1 MKFKEEIKINPDKEE
16 EKGINLSDMIKNILK
31 RNKIES
37 QRNEENNESQKKL
50 NLIIDE
56 YDGEKLN
63 KSEGHTSNGIINIE
77 YKKIFQD
84 AIILLISQ
92 SMKKEWLTND
102 NSIDGN
108 RFDLLEQ
115 IEKKTLTLVM
125 TNSIQI
131 HNLLEVTKK
140 VLESVTTRYK
150 LEEKERT
157 YFLEGKNKQRTKQE
171 NDTNKSEK
179 VMVTEQSKISVSE
192 SLEDSAIALKSSIPQ
207 FTTSYLEL
215 DEAFDYAGT
224 PEAHDTDESKIENK
238 FKYQEATCIGHG
250 GESKLSILFEID
262 HYDNAFQKALS
273 LAAVF
278 EKTNI
283 EGSTAN
289 SKHVLLHFNVNNKI
303 PRQAFKFLDIVHN
316 IKLTD
321 KVTDLYEDFKND
333 DCRKY
338 VFVGNFRT
346 FRGLEH
352 PRITIVVDRH
362 IYSLQHYLVEC
373 IARCTTYIN
382 VALLGTNKTIN
393 IITQKWKE
401 EINGNPLI
409 ESRKIRLSNYRKQSK
424 DAKTQENEG
433 NKIDV
438 LSYNRYKELEQSF
451 HEPSFH
457 NNEVEDLTSK
467 EDAKVA
473 SQI

>member
-1 MKFKEEIKINPDKEE
+1 
-16 EKGINLSDMIKNILK
+16 
-31 RNKIES
+31 
-37 QRNEENNESQKKL
+37 
-50 NLIIDE
+50 
-56 YDGEKLN
+56 
-63 KSEGHTSNGIINIE
+63 
-77 YKKIFQD
+77 
-84 AIILLISQ
+84 
-92 SMKKEWLTND
+92 MKKERLTND

-125 TNSIQI
+125 RNSIQI

-157 YFLEGKNKQRTKQE
+157 NFLEGKNKQRTKQE

-283 EGSTAN
+283 ESSTAN
-289 SKHVLLHFNVNNKI
+289 SKHVLLHFNVNN
-303 PRQAFKFLDIVHN
+303 
-316 IKLTD
+316 
-321 KVTDLYEDFKND
+321 
-333 DCRKY
+333 
-338 VFVGNFRT
+338 
-346 FRGLEH
+346 
-352 PRITIVVDRH
+352 
-362 IYSLQHYLVEC
+362 
-373 IARCTTYIN
+373 
-382 VALLGTNKTIN
+382 
-393 IITQKWKE
+393 
-401 EINGNPLI
+401 
-409 ESRKIRLSNYRKQSK
+409 
-424 DAKTQENEG
+424 
-433 NKIDV
+433 
-438 LSYNRYKELEQSF
+438 
-451 HEPSFH
+451 
-457 NNEVEDLTSK
+457 
-467 EDAKVA
+467 
-473 SQI
+473 

>member
-1 MKFKEEIKINPDKEE
+1 MYLTIHGVLCLMKFKEAIKINPDKEE

-63 KSEGHTSNGIINIE
+63 KSEGHTSNSIINIE

-92 SMKKEWLTND
+92 SMKKERLTND
-102 NSIDGN
+102 NSSDGN

-125 TNSIQI
+125 RNSIQI

-157 YFLEGKNKQRTKQE
+157 DFLEGKNKQRTKQE
-171 NDTNKSEK
+171 NNTNKSEK

-250 GESKLSILFEID
+250 GESKLSI
-262 HYDNAFQKALS
+262 
-273 LAAVF
+273 
-278 EKTNI
+278 
-283 EGSTAN
+283 
-289 SKHVLLHFNVNNKI
+289 
-303 PRQAFKFLDIVHN
+303 
-316 IKLTD
+316 
-321 KVTDLYEDFKND
+321 
-333 DCRKY
+333 
-338 VFVGNFRT
+338 
-346 FRGLEH
+346 
-352 PRITIVVDRH
+352 
-362 IYSLQHYLVEC
+362 
-373 IARCTTYIN
+373 
-382 VALLGTNKTIN
+382 
-393 IITQKWKE
+393 
-401 EINGNPLI
+401 
-409 ESRKIRLSNYRKQSK
+409 
-424 DAKTQENEG
+424 
-433 NKIDV
+433 
-438 LSYNRYKELEQSF
+438 
-451 HEPSFH
+451 
-457 NNEVEDLTSK
+457 
-467 EDAKVA
+467 
-473 SQI
+473 

>member
-63 KSEGHTSNGIINIE
+63 KSEGHTSNSIINIE

-125 TNSIQI
+125 RNSIQI

-346 FRGLEH
+346 FRGL
-352 PRITIVVDRH
+352 
-362 IYSLQHYLVEC
+362 
-373 IARCTTYIN
+373 
-382 VALLGTNKTIN
+382 
-393 IITQKWKE
+393 
-401 EINGNPLI
+401 
-409 ESRKIRLSNYRKQSK
+409 
-424 DAKTQENEG
+424 
-433 NKIDV
+433 
-438 LSYNRYKELEQSF
+438 
-451 HEPSFH
+451 
-457 NNEVEDLTSK
+457 
-467 EDAKVA
+467 
-473 SQI
+473 